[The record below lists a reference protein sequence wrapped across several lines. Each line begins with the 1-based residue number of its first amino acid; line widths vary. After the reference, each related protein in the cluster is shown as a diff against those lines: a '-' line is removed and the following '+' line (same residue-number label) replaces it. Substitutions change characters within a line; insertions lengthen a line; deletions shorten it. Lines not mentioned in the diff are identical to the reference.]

1 MPIEG
6 QSRPRVLAIF
16 TWILRIAAAAILL
29 QTLYFKFTGA
39 PESVYIF
46 TKVGAE
52 PWGRIGSGF
61 VELIAAILILTPRF
75 SWLGSLLAL
84 GVMAGAIL
92 SHLTILG
99 IEVQG
104 DKGLLFALAL
114 AVFVASALNLY
125 FERVQ
130 IPILGGKLR

>member
-1 MPIEG
+1 MRTEAMLGNPPSKEM
-6 QSRPRVLAIF
+6 SMVVTVLSWF
-16 TWILRIAAAAILL
+16 LRITAAIILL
-29 QTLYFKFTGA
+29 QTLFFKFTAA
-39 PESVYIF
+39 PESVYTF

-52 PWGRIGSGF
+52 PWGRIGSGV
-61 VELIAAILILTPRF
+61 VELIAAILLLTPRF
-75 SWLGSLLAL
+75 TWLGSLLAL

-114 AVFVASALNLY
+114 AVFLASGVNL
-125 FERVQ
+125 
-130 IPILGGKLR
+130 ILHRSE